1 MKSPEKVL
9 AKEQKQLARLRKER
23 NRPSYAAYPLIL
35 LVFLILLRML
45 DEFTTNCSGF
55 LQSSIVNEFFV
66 IGQGK
71 TFQEGLSAY
80 GLATSS
86 LTLLVVL
93 ATFAGVLS
101 DKIGR
106 KPILLASGA
115 GIAIGALTIFF
126 APSFGTY
133 MAGSCIMSFF
143 IAMDMHQLYLVEVA
157 PENKR
162 ATWQAYSSFFAQMA
176 VVLIGVLRLLNTGN
190 GQLAW
195 RNIYLIP
202 AVACII
208 VVVMLLAV
216 VRETDVFLKQRI
228 AYLETPIEERK
239 AAGTKKNQNGGMGK
253 ALRYIFKNKQML
265 WVMLSVMLSRFAL
278 PAFASYNESIM
289 STNQMSTNAI
299 SIALIFSPI
308 TMGVVSLIA
317 GFLSD
322 KLGRK
327 QTTVIYSVATIVG
340 LIGFIASVRLG
351 LSPILVGIFAGM
363 DTGCYWA
370 VGGQLGLMMQESAPT
385 ALRGSIGAAAGLLQT
400 IAATV
405 ASVFAAIMVG
415 IIDLSLFCIVSGV
428 VILGAVI
435 VSLLFK
441 VSETKGVDLSAKDV
455 Y

>member
-1 MKSPEKVL
+1 MKSPENVL
-9 AKEQKQLARLRKER
+9 AKEQKQLARLRKEKSR
-23 NRPSYAAYPLIL
+23 SSYAAYPIIL

-45 DEFTTNCSGF
+45 DEFTTSCSGF

-80 GLATSS
+80 SLATSP
-86 LTLLVVL
+86 LTLLAVL
-93 ATFAGVLS
+93 AAFAGVLS

-106 KPILLASGA
+106 KPILLASGI
-115 GIAIGALTIFF
+115 GIAVGALTIFF

-176 VVLIGVLRLLNTGN
+176 IVLIGVLRLLNTDN

-195 RNIYLIP
+195 RNIYLVP

-208 VVVMLLAV
+208 VVVMLFVV

-253 ALRYIFKNKQML
+253 ALKYIFKNKQML

-278 PAFASYNESIM
+278 PAFSSYNESIM

-308 TMGVVSLIA
+308 ATGVVRLIA

-327 QTTVIYSVATIVG
+327 QTTVIYSVAAIVG
-340 LIGFIASVRLG
+340 LIGFIVSVRLG
-351 LSPILVGIFAGM
+351 LSPIFVGIFAGM
-363 DTGCYWA
+363 DNGCYWA
-370 VGGQLGLMMQESAPT
+370 VGDQLGLMMQESAPT
-385 ALRGSIGAAAGLLQT
+385 ALRGSIGAASGLMQT

-428 VILGAVI
+428 VVLGAAVASMI
-435 VSLLFK
+435 FK